1 MSIATEIQRLQ
12 QAKADIKAAIEE
24 KGVNVGDGTI
34 DTYAEKID
42 EISGSSGDY
51 EQGYEDGK
59 NSVVNVGRFCR
70 TITFTNLN
78 LFGTKE
84 VVLNLDNALLL
95 AETFRRSVTDYF
107 GYVPNE
113 TVEHITINCPNKI
126 ISMSYFCAG
135 EQNSIEQKLKHI
147 TLNVDTQNAKSW
159 NYAFRYAKSVEII
172 DGNPLDFSSTTN
184 VTRMFDFCTALKEMR
199 FAPNTLKLSITI
211 PNSPNLS
218 TDTIRSIIDGLA
230 DLTGGT
236 AQTLTLHATVG
247 GKLTDEQKATITA
260 KNWEL
265 VY

>member
-1 MSIATEIQRLQ
+1 MAT
-12 QAKADIKAAIEE
+12 ADLITQLKQDFDDVYAAG
-24 KGVNVGDGTI
+24 KSVGG
-34 DTYAEKID
+34 
-42 EISGSSGDY
+42 GGGDY
-51 EQGYEDGK
+51 DQGYEDGK

-78 LFGTKE
+78 IFGTKE

-95 AETFRRSVTDYF
+95 EETFRRSVTNYF

-126 ISMSYFCAG
+126 ISMYYFCAG
-135 EQNSIEQKLKHI
+135 EYDSIEQKLKHI
-147 TLNVDTQNAKSW
+147 TLNVDTQNAKNW
-159 NYAFRYAKSVEII
+159 NYAFRYVKSVEII
-172 DGNPLDFSSTTN
+172 DGNPFDFSSATS
-184 VTRMFDFCTALKEMR
+184 VTRMFDQCTALKEMR

-218 TDTIRSIIDGLA
+218 TDTILSIIDGLA

-247 GKLTDEQKATITA
+247 NKLTDEQKATITA